1 MNIKRP
7 IYVGIDFCNDFSQVS
22 YYNFTDNEPVSVDYS
37 GLESKYNIPTV
48 VSKTIGKDEWFSGD
62 EARKSATLG
71 EAVLIDNLVNI
82 ALERNPVIVDDTSVM
97 PVELISIFLDEM
109 LQSVKI
115 AAGVEHIEKVCITME
130 YFHISLLNILAEAMN
145 KLGYPKDKVIF
156 TSHTESFVYYSLCQK
171 SELWQNDVAL
181 FEYGKSGLKYQLMN
195 IAVFRGK
202 KIVMTHSE
210 DFTEEMPYSLIQNK
224 ASVEYMD
231 KRLTE
236 IASRMF
242 DKKNISTVYLT
253 GKAFSED
260 FNSPDFIKF
269 ICNRRRVFSGQ
280 NLYVKGACYQAY
292 ESGEGSHI
300 RDFILACPERI
311 TTGIELKIQDRGRD
325 KILRMVLPGVNWYG
339 ADCSYDLIVD
349 DTDELEIFLSPVDT
363 VEKQVVRVSLAD
375 FPERPKKTTK
385 ITLKLSF
392 TSDSRC
398 HLMVIDKGFGDFF
411 ASSGRIINEEI
422 LL

>member
-181 FEYGKSGLKYQLMN
+181 FEYGKGGLKYQLMN

-260 FNSPDFIKF
+260 LRLFAATCRVVGGMKQFNVGAIGARTTANPFLVQEIADALDIPINTVKTK
-269 ICNRRRVFSGQ
+269 IRRAKAQ
-280 NLYVKGACYQAY
+280 L
-292 ESGEGSHI
+292 
-300 RDFILACPERI
+300 
-311 TTGIELKIQDRGRD
+311 LKMMD
-325 KILRMVLPGVNWYG
+325 Y
-339 ADCSYDLIVD
+339 S
-349 DTDELEIFLSPVDT
+349 DELL
-363 VEKQVVRVSLAD
+363 
-375 FPERPKKTTK
+375 
-385 ITLKLSF
+385 
-392 TSDSRC
+392 
-398 HLMVIDKGFGDFF
+398 
-411 ASSGRIINEEI
+411 
-422 LL
+422 